1 MEKKMKKQFT
11 LFGVV
16 MITAIILSAC
26 ASPTPQTIVQTQ
38 IVAGTPQQIVVTAT
52 PGAAAATPLP
62 KGSVQING
70 AGATFPLPVYTAW
83 TYAYSYVDPSV
94 IINYQGIGSGGGKK
108 AAIDNTVDFA
118 GSDSLVTDDEYKAGK
133 DLQMLPALAGA
144 VVPIYN
150 IKFDNDKDIKPEDR
164 TITLD
169 RETLTNIYLGKITK
183 WNDPALVKLN
193 PKLEKN
199 LPNAAIYTVRR
210 SDGSGTTEIFTR
222 ALSSF
227 SAEWKEKVGAGS
239 SVEWPAEKAKLPAG
253 GGRGNQGVAAQVQLT
268 DNSIGYVELSFA
280 IQNGITYTKLVNKA
294 GKTVTANGASV
305 NSAMA
310 DYAEGF
316 DAKLTAVIVDGKGEK
331 SWPITGYTYYVIHM
345 QNMNDC
351 VKAKKLL
358 DYMTWTLTDASAAQ
372 RASDLGYSVLPDA
385 VKAQVVKKLGEVTC
399 NGKPVLSKL

>member
-1 MEKKMKKQFT
+1 MKKQFT
-11 LFGVV
+11 HFGVV

-294 GKTVTANGASV
+294 GKTVTANGDSV

-310 DYAEGF
+310 DYADGF

-385 VKAQVVKKLGEVTC
+385 VKTQVVKKLGEVTC
-399 NGKPVLSKL
+399 NGKPVLSKP

>member
-1 MEKKMKKQFT
+1 MKKQFT

>member
-1 MEKKMKKQFT
+1 MKKQFT

-280 IQNGITYTKLVNKA
+280 IQNGITYKKLVNKA

-310 DYAEGF
+310 DYADGF

>member
-1 MEKKMKKQFT
+1 MKKQFT

-16 MITAIILSAC
+16 MITEIILSAC

-239 SVEWPAEKAKLPAG
+239 SVEWPSEKAKLPAC

-310 DYAEGF
+310 DYADGF

>member
-310 DYAEGF
+310 DYADGF

>member
-1 MEKKMKKQFT
+1 MKKQFT

-310 DYAEGF
+310 DYADGF

>member
-1 MEKKMKKQFT
+1 MKKQFT

-83 TYAYSYVDPSV
+83 TYAYSYVDHSV

-310 DYAEGF
+310 DYADGF

>member
-1 MEKKMKKQFT
+1 MKKQFT
-11 LFGVV
+11 HFGVV

-385 VKAQVVKKLGEVTC
+385 VKTQVVKKLGEVTC
-399 NGKPVLSKL
+399 NGKPVLSKP

>member
-1 MEKKMKKQFT
+1 MKKQFT

-16 MITAIILSAC
+16 MITEIILSAC

-310 DYAEGF
+310 DYADGF